1 MKGFRVV
8 RVLGSARLRVG
19 SLEGL
24 RFACG
29 RVFGPIG
36 FWIGRRPNMSLST
49 ATPKRDGLGLGL
61 K

>member
-24 RFACG
+24 RFAGG
-29 RVFGPIG
+29 RVFGPLG
-36 FWIGRRPNMSLST
+36 FGSAEGPR
-49 ATPKRDGLGLGL
+49 
-61 K
+61 